1 MIEKWTR
8 TGADTRFAIPRPTS
22 FSFADFSADLILD
35 LTMFFTR
42 LKLSVNLF
50 VILAGMGNLSAQE
63 PQEDRLRQFQFQ
75 ATVLG
80 KTDWIHWGDQKGT
93 YSNWTSHSNRLIPVY
108 SYGLSLES
116 VQGANS
122 CYRDKARLKEIY
134 LADPIDTLNPTA
146 EYFDQT
152 DIYRLQKDGWKSGKR
167 NVILMVFDGMDWN
180 TTQAASIYKNG
191 KVLYTEG
198 RGQGLAFLDYKKGDS
213 EFGFCVTSPH
223 DGVTER
229 NVDVQLVS
237 QTGKDYKGG
246 GYNATFGGATPWSK
260 SIDSAY
266 LLGKRKDLPHP
277 YTDSASSAVSLNAG
291 VKTYNGSINFSVD
304 GQKLETLAHE
314 MQRAGSSI
322 GVVTSV
328 PICHATPA
336 CVYAHNVERSDYQD
350 ISRDLLGL
358 RSVSHR
364 VDPLPGVD
372 VLIGC
377 GWGEFRDDERADQ
390 GENYVPGNRY
400 IARDDIER
408 IDVSK
413 GGKYVVAERTSGK
426 SGLQVL
432 RKGVESAISGGNR
445 LFGFFGATRG
455 HLPYQT
461 ADGNYDPTMGE
472 AKVDV
477 YQPEDILENP
487 TLSDMTTA
495 ALDVLSENK
504 KGFFLMVEAGDVDW
518 ANHNNNIDDS
528 IGAVL
533 SGDAAFEAITEW
545 VETNSNWEETLLIV
559 TADHGH
565 LMFLDDPSVL
575 TGERLPLDS
584 SDFVKRIE
592 TIRTEAS
599 EAVRMKEEG
608 SKPVR

>member
-1 MIEKWTR
+1 
-8 TGADTRFAIPRPTS
+8 
-22 FSFADFSADLILD
+22 
-35 LTMFFTR
+35 MFFDW
-42 LKLSVNLF
+42 LKLLVCSF
-50 VILAGMGNLSAQE
+50 VTLLGVVSTAAQE
-63 PQEDRLRQFQFQ
+63 SNEDRLRQFQFQ
-75 ATVLG
+75 ATVLE
-80 KTDWIHWGDQKGT
+80 KSDWIHWGDQKGT
-93 YSNWTSHSNRLIPVY
+93 YSNWTNHSNRLIPVY

-116 VQGANS
+116 VQGVNS
-122 CYRDKARLKEIY
+122 CYRDESRLKEIY
-134 LADPIDTLNPTA
+134 QTEPIDTLNPNA

-152 DIYRLQKDGWKSGKR
+152 DIYRLQKSAWKSGRR
-167 NVILMVFDGMDWN
+167 NIILMVFDGMDWN

-198 RGQGLAFLDYKKGDS
+198 RGTGLAFLDYRKGNS

-223 DGVTER
+223 NGKTER
-229 NVDVQLVS
+229 DVNAQAVT
-237 QTGKDYKGG
+237 QVTDHIGG
-246 GYNATFGGATPWSK
+246 GYNAVFGGATPWSK
-260 SIDSAY
+260 SVDSTY

-277 YTDSASSAVSLNAG
+277 YTDSASSAASLTTG

-314 MQRAGSSI
+314 MQRSGSSI

-336 CVYAHNVERSDYQD
+336 CVYSHNVGRSDYQD

-358 RSVSHR
+358 PSASHR

-377 GWGEFRDDERADQ
+377 GWGEYRDDERADQ
-390 GENYVPGNRY
+390 GDNYVPGNRY

-408 IDVSK
+408 VDVAN
-413 GGKYVVAERTSGK
+413 GGKYVVAQRQSGK

-432 RKGVESAISGGNR
+432 RQGVDSAIAGGNR
-445 LFGFFGATRG
+445 FFGFFGATRG
-455 HLPYQT
+455 HLPFRT

-477 YQPEDILENP
+477 YRPADIFENP
-487 TLSDMTTA
+487 KLSEMTTA
-495 ALDVLSENK
+495 ALDLLSKNE
-504 KGFFLMVEAGDVDW
+504 KGFYLMVEAGDVDW

-533 SGDAAFEAITEW
+533 SGDAAFEAITQW
-545 VETNSNWEETLLIV
+545 VEANSSWEETALIV

-565 LMFLDDPSVL
+565 LMYLDDPRVL
-575 TGERLPLDS
+575 MGERLPLNS
-584 SDFVKRIE
+584 VDFVKAIE
-592 TIRTEAS
+592 SNRTKAS
-599 EAVRMKEEG
+599 EETRLKEEG
-608 SKPVR
+608 SKPVQ

>member
-1 MIEKWTR
+1 
-8 TGADTRFAIPRPTS
+8 
-22 FSFADFSADLILD
+22 
-35 LTMFFTR
+35 MFFTR
-42 LKLSVNLF
+42 LNFF
-50 VILAGMGNLSAQE
+50 VGLLVSLLGGGSLLAQE
-63 PQEDRLRQFQFQ
+63 PQEDLLRQFQFQ

-80 KTDWIHWGDQKGT
+80 KTDWIHWGDRKGT

-122 CYRDKARLKEIY
+122 CYRDEAKLKEIY
-134 LADPIDTLNPTA
+134 SASPLETLNPSA

-152 DIYRLQKDGWKSGKR
+152 DIYRLQKNGWKSGKR

-180 TTQAASIYKNG
+180 TTQTASIYKNR

-198 RGQGLAFLDYKKGDS
+198 RGTGLAFLDYKKGCSD
-213 EFGFCVTSPH
+213 FGFCVTSPQIGET
-223 DGVTER
+223 DT
-229 NVDVQLVS
+229 NVDVQLVG
-237 QTGKDYKGG
+237 QTEKDVKGG
-246 GYNATFGGATPWSK
+246 GYNATLGGATPWSK

-277 YTDSASSAVSLNAG
+277 YTDSAASAVSLNAG

-304 GQKLETLAHE
+304 GEKLETLAHE
-314 MQRAGSSI
+314 MQRAGASV

-336 CVYAHNVERSDYQD
+336 CVYAHNVSRNDYQD

-364 VDPLPGVD
+364 SDPLPGLD

-390 GENYVPGNRY
+390 GENYIPGNRY
-400 IARDDIER
+400 IARDDINR
-408 IDVSK
+408 IDILN

-432 RKGVESAISGGNR
+432 RKGVESAISDGNR

-461 ADGNYDPTMGE
+461 ADGNFDPTLGE

-477 YQPEDILENP
+477 YSPEDILENP

-495 ALDVLSENK
+495 ALDVLSENE

-533 SGDAAFEAITEW
+533 SGDSAFEAITRW
-545 VETNSNWEETLLIV
+545 VEKSSDWDETLLIV

-565 LMFLDDPSVL
+565 LMFLDDPRVL
-575 TGERLPLDS
+575 TGERLPFDS
-584 SDFVKRIE
+584 SDFIKRIE
-592 TIRTEAS
+592 SFRTEAS
-599 EAVRMKEEG
+599 EAVRIKEEG
-608 SKPVR
+608 RKPVR

>member
-1 MIEKWTR
+1 MTR
-8 TGADTRFAIPRPTS
+8 LIFILRLF
-22 FSFADFSADLILD
+22 FADFILE

-42 LKLSVNLF
+42 LNLF
-50 VILAGMGNLSAQE
+50 VSLFVSLSGVGSLLAQQ
-63 PQEDRLRQFQFQ
+63 PREDLLRQFQFQ

-80 KTDWIHWGDQKGT
+80 KTDWIHWGDRKGT
-93 YSNWTSHSNRLIPVY
+93 YSNCTNHSNRLIPVY

-116 VQGANS
+116 VQGENS
-122 CYRDKARLKEIY
+122 CYRDEAKLRGIY
-134 LADPIDTLNPTA
+134 LTDPIETLNPSA

-152 DIYRLQKDGWKSGKR
+152 DVYRLQKNGWMSGKR

-180 TTQAASIYKNG
+180 TTQAASIYKNR

-198 RGQGLAFLDYKKGDS
+198 RGTGLAFLDYKKGGSD
-213 EFGFCVTSPH
+213 FGFCVTSPQN
-223 DGVTER
+223 GETER
-229 NVDVQLVS
+229 NVDAQLVS
-237 QTGKDYKGG
+237 QVEKDVKAG

-277 YTDSASSAVSLNAG
+277 YTDSAASAVSLNAG

-304 GQKLETLAHE
+304 GEKLETLAHE
-314 MQRAGSSI
+314 MQRAGTSI

-336 CVYAHNVERSDYQD
+336 CVYAHNVARSDYQD
-350 ISRDLLGL
+350 ISRDLIGL
-358 RSVSHR
+358 RSISHR
-364 VDPLPGVD
+364 SDPLPGLD

-400 IARDDIER
+400 ITRDDINR
-408 IDVSK
+408 IDISN

-432 RKGVESAISGGNR
+432 RKGVDSAISGGNR

-472 AKVDV
+472 KKVDV
-477 YQPEDILENP
+477 YKPKDILENP

-495 ALDVLSENK
+495 ALDVLSGNE

-533 SGDAAFEAITEW
+533 SGDSAFEVITRW
-545 VETNSNWEETLLIV
+545 VEKNSDWEETLLIV

-565 LMFLDDPSVL
+565 LMFLDDPRVL
-575 TGERLPLDS
+575 TGERLPFDS
-584 SDFVKRIE
+584 NDFVKRLE
-592 TIRTEAS
+592 SVRTEAS